1 MRNHLRYPVY
11 LIIFLGVGPLKPL
24 RKGRMLTRAAPMESL
39 QSVNRHSS
47 YDALWFFQCLVVK
60 EDLSI
65 LVVGG
70 GDSGVNE
77 CILQR
82 PKYKKV
88 HQEICQ
94 RMTVTRDH

>member
-1 MRNHLRYPVY
+1 MRISFKVSLS
-11 LIIFLGVGPLKPL
+11 IIFLGVGPLKPL
-24 RKGRMLTRAAPMESL
+24 RKGRMLTCAAPIDGEFAIGQLSIG
-39 QSVNRHSS
+39 S
-47 YDALWFFQCLVVK
+47 YHALWFFQCLVVK

-82 PKYKKV
+82 HIRRCIK
-88 HQEICQ
+88 
-94 RMTVTRDH
+94 R